1 MTTEGARY
9 FDSWYANL
17 AESPLVD
24 EIQRRHLGL
33 PPELP
38 STSLLTWNGLAEV
51 TEELRLVPGG
61 RLLDLACGRGGYG
74 LEIASRTGAHHVGVD
89 HSAVAIEQAH
99 ALADDLGRA
108 AEFRVGDFAAT
119 GLDDDSVDGIVCI
132 DAIQFADPP
141 AVAFAE
147 LRRILVPGGRVVCT
161 CWEPRGEPST
171 DRHLRLARVNLAAE
185 LDRAGFEDVS
195 VVERPEW
202 QGAERAM
209 WAEAAALGPAD
220 DPALRS
226 FHDEG
231 VESLR
236 HWGSLRRVLATATA
250 P

>member
-1 MTTEGARY
+1 MATERARY
-9 FDSWYANL
+9 FDTWYANM

-33 PPELP
+33 PPGLP
-38 STSLLTWNGLAEV
+38 STSLLTWDGLAEV
-51 TEELRLVPGG
+51 TEELRLAAG
-61 RLLDLACGRGGYG
+61 RTLLDLACGRGGYG
-74 LEIASRTGAHHVGVD
+74 LEIASRTGAKQVGVD
-89 HSAVAIEQAH
+89 HSAVAIEQARV
-99 ALADDLGRA
+99 LAERLGRA
-108 AEFRVGDFAAT
+108 ADFRVGEFAAT
-119 GLDDDSVDGIVCI
+119 GLADGSVDGIVCI
-132 DAIQFADPP
+132 DSIQFADPP
-141 AVAFAE
+141 EAAFAE
-147 LRRILVPGGRVVCT
+147 LRRILVPGGRVVLT
-161 CWEPRGEPST
+161 CWEQRGEPAT
-171 DRHLRLARVNLAAE
+171 ERYARLARLQLAAE
-185 LDRAGFEDVS
+185 LDRAGFDDVT

-209 WAEAAALGPAD
+209 WEEAAALEPGD